1 MTDRRKVLDLGK
13 QVRLVTPLLMVW
25 TLGATVIAVAALQNQ
40 IPLTSLFLDP
50 SAISNLPWYVGV
62 LSNLGILAWTVAS
75 VSAVGGAWVAHQT
88 GRHSAAR
95 FLGYGGA
102 AAAVLLFDDLFR
114 LHSSAFPKLL
124 GVPKVVGVVMVTL
137 PTLVWF
143 VVFIAEI
150 GRTRWL
156 ILVAALHVRILS
168 SSRSDPSGQRIGGS
182 SNRRR
187 SQAHGGIGLDGLL
200 RDHHPRHRAIHDSS
214 RDVQGSR
221 RRVHPLRGLLATLLP
236 ARSPKNLTRHRE
248 RFAGEPMPVSAE
260 VCGV

>member
-25 TLGATVIAVAALQNQ
+25 TLGATVIAVAALQNR

-62 LSNLGILAWTVAS
+62 LSNFGILAWTVAS
-75 VSAVGGAWVAHQT
+75 ASAVGGAWVAHQT
-88 GRHSAAR
+88 GRRSAAR
-95 FLGYGGA
+95 FLGFGGA

-124 GVPKVVGVVMVTL
+124 GVPKVVGVAIVTL

-156 ILVAALHVRILS
+156 ILVAALSTFALSVVADQTLRASGSAALVIEDGAKLMGVLAWMVYFVITTHDIARSTIRAAMYKDPVVEFVRS
-168 SSRSDPSGQRIGGS
+168 EESATPST
-182 SNRRR
+182 
-187 SQAHGGIGLDGLL
+187 L
-200 RDHHPRHRAIHDSS
+200 RDA
-214 RDVQGSR
+214 
-221 RRVHPLRGLLATLLP
+221 LKT
-236 ARSPKNLTRHRE
+236 
-248 RFAGEPMPVSAE
+248 
-260 VCGV
+260 